1 MAKEVVKIEGNSK
14 RIESYPSGSNDV
26 YDTEKA
32 YDVTASWL
40 KEAAE
45 NSDKPGVKFLEDR
58 MLELEVELTD
68 RLKGL
73 TGLKLHVS
81 LSEKPLIAT
90 ATHKEPKSGDL
101 NGLSSP

>member
-1 MAKEVVKIEGNSK
+1 MSK

-40 KEAAE
+40 KDAAE
-45 NSDKPGVKFLEDR
+45 NSDKKGVKFLEDR

-68 RLKGL
+68 RLKVL
-73 TGLKLHVS
+73 TWPETARFFERKIES
-81 LSEKPLIAT
+81 LDESVEANLPLTAT
-90 ATHKEPKSGDL
+90 ATHKETQFGD
-101 NGLSSP
+101 